1 MRFWDTSALVSLVVD
16 EPRSAVVREIYTD
29 DTHLTVWWGTEVEC
43 VSAVSR
49 IEREGD
55 VSREQ
60 AVNALHR
67 LDELAGTWFEV
78 DPSAEIRRTARRLVL
93 VHPLKAADALQLSAA
108 IAASEDDRASV
119 AFVSFDARLRRAAA
133 LEGFAVLPDQ
143 QQV

>member
-1 MRFWDTSALVSLVVD
+1 VRFWDTSALVSLVVD
-16 EPRSAVVREIYTD
+16 EPRSTVARELYNED
-29 DTHLTVWWGTEVEC
+29 GDLTVWWATEVEC

-55 VSREQ
+55 VSRDQ
-60 AVNALHR
+60 AANAILR
-67 LDELAGTWFEV
+67 LDDLARTWFEI

-108 IAASEDDRASV
+108 IAASEDERASV